1 MGELYQ
7 MVAQRS
13 DLDRIRKSFSENKIL
28 TLVRLKEILET
39 NSTMTV
45 YRRLKSLSYLSSYS
59 HRGRF
64 YTLPDIPEFNDMGV
78 WWFQGVYFS
87 RWGNLLQTVRNLVDA
102 SEMGYSASEIESLV
116 QVEVKHALLELLRAK
131 QIGREKI
138 GGVYVY
144 FSAEAG
150 AGRAQ
155 ALLQRQWRKLVELGA
170 IGSALPV
177 DELKAA
183 VILFFSFLDEKQR
196 RLYAGLEAVRLGY
209 GGDRRIAELLGLD
222 THTVAKGRRELLG
235 GEVGRARVRKRG
247 GGRKSVGKK
256 CPKSSNESKS

>member
-1 MGELYQ
+1 
-7 MVAQRS
+7 MVIKQS
-13 DLDRIRKSFSENKIL
+13 DLDRIRNSFGENKIL
-28 TLVRLKEILET
+28 TLVRIKEILET

-64 YTLPDIPEFNDMGV
+64 YTLADIPEFNDMGI
-78 WWFQGVYFS
+78 WSFQGVYFS
-87 RWGNLLQTVRNLVDA
+87 RWGNMLQTVRHLVDA
-102 SEMGYSASEIESLV
+102 SEMGYSASELENLV

-138 GGVYVY
+138 VGVYVY

-150 AGRAQ
+150 VRRAQ
-155 ALLQRQWRKLVELGA
+155 TLLQRQWRKLVELGA
-170 IGSALPV
+170 TGSALPV

-183 VILFFSFLDEKQR
+183 VILFFSLLDEKQR
-196 RLYAGLEAVRLGY
+196 RVYAGLEAVRLGY

-235 GEVGRARVRKRG
+235 DEVDRAHVRRRG
-247 GGRKSVGKK
+247 GGRKSVEKK
-256 CPKSSNESKS
+256 RPKSSNESKR

>member
-1 MGELYQ
+1 MAIQQSG
-7 MVAQRS
+7 
-13 DLDRIRKSFSENKIL
+13 LDHLRNTFGKNKIL
-28 TLVRLKEILET
+28 TLVRLKEILGNT
-39 NSTMTV
+39 STMTV

-64 YTLPDIPEFNDMGV
+64 YTLADIPEFNDMGI
-78 WWFQGVYFS
+78 WSFQGVYFS
-87 RWGNLLQTVRNLVDA
+87 RWGNLLQTVGNLVDA
-102 SEMGYSASEIESLV
+102 SEMGYSAGELESLAH
-116 QVEVKHALLELLRAK
+116 VEVKHALVELLRAK
-131 QIGREKI
+131 QIDRETI

-150 AGRAQ
+150 VRRAQ
-155 ALLQRQWRKLVELGA
+155 TLLQQQWRTLMELGA
-170 IGSALPV
+170 TGSALPV
-177 DELKAA
+177 DELKTA

-235 GEVGRARVRKRG
+235 GEVDRVRARRRG
-247 GGRKSVGKK
+247 GGRKSVEKK
-256 CPKSSNESKS
+256 RLKSSNESKR

>member
-1 MGELYQ
+1 
-7 MVAQRS
+7 MVIKQS
-13 DLDRIRKSFSENKIL
+13 DLDRIRNSFSENKIL

-64 YTLPDIPEFNDMGV
+64 YTLADIPEFNDMGI
-78 WWFQGVYFS
+78 WSFQGVYFS
-87 RWGNLLQTVRNLVDA
+87 RWGNLLQTVRHLVDA
-102 SEMGYSASEIESLV
+102 SEMGYSASELESLV

-138 GGVYVY
+138 VGVYVY

-150 AGRAQ
+150 VRRAQ
-155 ALLQRQWRKLVELGA
+155 TLLQRQWRKLVELGA
-170 IGSALPV
+170 TGSALPV

-183 VILFFSFLDEKQR
+183 VILFFSLLDEKQR
-196 RLYAGLEAVRLGY
+196 RVYAGLEAVRLGY

-235 GEVGRARVRKRG
+235 EGVDRAHVRRRG
-247 GGRKSVGKK
+247 GGRKSVEKK
-256 CPKSSNESKS
+256 RPKSSNESKR